1 MIIISTIYRQHQA
14 TCWVNYQSFPKHF
27 TRERLLKMIE
37 LQKSSLVFLQ
47 SHRAQV
53 RWVLRYWI
61 TACSSRT
68 KKSMSV
74 LGDFRQF
81 FNAYLDRVTVS
92 ATGRLLQSSW
102 HCWTATGW
110 GTLMPLPETSWNS
123 LNKRYTG
130 GCCGLTPAGNCL
142 MQLLVHS
149 PLVWWGRELE
159 E

>member
-1 MIIISTIYRQHQA
+1 
-14 TCWVNYQSFPKHF
+14 
-27 TRERLLKMIE
+27 MIE

-53 RWVLRYWI
+53 RWVLRYRI

-110 GTLMPLPETSWNS
+110 GTLMPLPETATSKWVPEQEVDRQLWFNSSWQLS
-123 LNKRYTG
+123 HAAAHA
-130 GCCGLTPAGNCL
+130 AGV
-142 MQLLVHS
+142 MGERI
-149 PLVWWGRELE
+149 GRVKMGKPMY
-159 E
+159 